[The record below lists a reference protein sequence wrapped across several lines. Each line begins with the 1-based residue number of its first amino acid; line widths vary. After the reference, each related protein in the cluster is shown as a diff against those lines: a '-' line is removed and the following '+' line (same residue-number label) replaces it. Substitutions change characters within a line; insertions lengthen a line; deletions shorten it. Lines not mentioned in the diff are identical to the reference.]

1 MSIQVRSPRRHE
13 RARQVSAGSLF
24 PLLLIAGVGLTAIAT
39 PGGALG
45 DGFGAA
51 LPKLNTAQKKFFR
64 NCEKKLATR
73 FNSKENPGDKGTWYV
88 IYFTETAAG
97 ARQSRSVS
105 GNILTITRELQAARN
120 NAAKMTQ
127 GRKQAALLLVQY
139 YSAANS
145 AAAKLQ
151 PTAGG
156 RTDWAT
162 AAADKSWRYK
172 AFAKEDEA
180 KAFFDQINPKKKP

>member
-1 MSIQVRSPRRHE
+1 MTTR
-13 RARQVSAGSLF
+13 
-24 PLLLIAGVGLTAIAT
+24 PLRWIAGRLWHTASPASFLRLALAAAT
-39 PGGALG
+39 CSVVLAAGQNFGPALG
-45 DGFGAA
+45 AE
-51 LPKLNTAQKKFFR
+51 PKLSKAQKKFIWT
-64 NCEKKLATR
+64 CEKELTTP
-73 FNSKENPGDKGTWYV
+73 FNSKDNPGDKDTWYV

-97 ARQSRSVS
+97 ARQSRFVS

-139 YSAANS
+139 YSTANS
-145 AAAKLQ
+145 AAAKLR
-151 PTAGG
+151 PTVVGS
-156 RTDWAT
+156 TDWAT

-180 KAFFDQINPKKKP
+180 KAFFDQINPEKKP